1 MKIFAYGS
9 NMNLDRL
16 KERVPSANKLLN
28 VFIKG
33 YTIKC
38 NKISTDGSSKANI
51 IKTSNDDDIVWGVIF
66 DIDNSEKSNLDEY
79 EQGYNDSIL
88 SFLDSENNPHE
99 AQVYIADESAVNEE
113 LLPYDWYKEYIVSG
127 AKENNL
133 PKEYI
138 EKLEAIKFIE
148 DSNIE
153 RRDKNL
159 SILKKTETLKT
170 PKKIDAQ
177 STMLTMN
184 KGSEWRKWNFH
195 VHTKGT
201 NKNDQFTSATMDDFF
216 YTFFKGAYNNQVSA
230 IGVTDYF
237 SIDRYLDAVKYR
249 EEIDKKKDSAGKP
262 LFEDEEIKFIKSIFL
277 FPNVELRMLPS
288 TDKGRLIN
296 IHCLFNPNYVA
307 DLENDFFSNIENQ
320 DNVKMNRYGIINY
333 GKSLDSSITHEHKQ
347 YEKGIDN
354 FVIDLRSLKKLLHT
368 NKKFKENTLL
378 IVSNSNQ
385 DGASAIQKHYDL
397 FENEQGNLDGL
408 RQSIY
413 YVSDGIFSANPKD
426 IKYFVGKRLEGTQ
439 GYDEQVYKK
448 EVKEVIEKRGSLK
461 PCIVGCD
468 AHNEE
473 GLFKKFTW
481 VKAELN
487 FEGLR
492 QICLEPEHRVKI
504 DNDKPDFKEEKLLI
518 DKVQFISPNN
528 VFSTVPIYLN
538 PNLNVIIGGKSSGK
552 SILLYAI
559 AKTLSTDETVLKND
573 DGSFKYDFNEI
584 ENGFDFEITTKGG
597 FNQKLNRDKDENSIL
612 PEIKYIPQSYLVKLA
627 EPELNKKGKSL
638 NKLVRDLI
646 KEDDVSKESYKNF
659 INKVQ
664 QNDKLRNA
672 QVDLFFETRKEIE
685 DLENELKTKS
695 KRDVLEHNIKTNS
708 EKVEELNKST
718 GLDETQVKEYKKLQ
732 EQLDNNNA
740 KRQSLG
746 NDLVAINAFNNELI
760 QTLTNLKQKK
770 DSLFET
776 IQFAEVKEFYQTE
789 YSAIDTL
796 FEKSKAIENLLKTEL
811 KEDGKSHFINDNL
824 FKDLNDIIKKEKT
837 ELSASI
843 QPYLQDDKVKQA
855 IVELNKSITNDK
867 NAIGDIDAINKKIKE
882 KKKNLQETKDS
893 ILKIYEASYKEYISI
908 IDTLKVRTFELEKDG
923 LKIVGKAQYNF
934 KKLRESIW
942 NVSDGRSASYNH
954 YPILEKTKKATDKAV
969 YQEIFDQ
976 IEKLFEDV
984 ISGQYVLTS
993 KASVS
998 EVVKLVLDDHF
1009 FDYWEITYKKDKLGQ
1024 MSTGK
1029 ASFVILM
1036 LIIGLSKSK
1045 SPILIDQPEDN
1056 LDNRSI
1062 TTDLV
1067 NYLRNK
1073 KLERQIIIVTHNA
1086 NIVVNADAENVIVAN
1101 QKGQSDESSTSIF
1114 KFDYIN
1120 GAIENSFEKKAGETD
1135 ILKSMGIR
1143 QHIADIVEGGKEAFI
1158 MREKKYRFH

>member
-9 NMNLDRL
+9 NMNLNRL
-16 KERVPSANKLLN
+16 KERAPSANKLLN
-28 VFIKG
+28 AYIKNH
-33 YTIKC
+33 TIKC
-38 NKISTDGSSKANI
+38 NKVSSKDRSSKANI
-51 IKTSNDDDIVWGVIF
+51 VETGNDDDIVWGVIF
-66 DIDNSEKSNLDEY
+66 EIDDSEKPNLDEY
-79 EQGYNDSIL
+79 EKGYNESTL

-99 AQVYIADESAVNEE
+99 AQVYIADESAINED

-127 AKENNL
+127 AKENDL
-133 PKEYI
+133 PQEYI
-138 EKLEAIKFIE
+138 EKLEAINFIE
-148 DSNIE
+148 DTNTE

-159 SILKKTETLKT
+159 SLLNKSETLKT
-170 PKKIDAQ
+170 PKKIDAP
-177 STMLTMN
+177 STMPTMN

-216 YTFFKGAYNNQVSA
+216 YTFFKGAYKNEVSA

-249 EEIDKKKDSAGKP
+249 EEIDKKVDDAGEP
-262 LFEDEEIKFIKSIFL
+262 LFGDEEIKFIKSIFL
-277 FPNVELRMLPS
+277 FPNVELRISPA
-288 TDKGRLIN
+288 TKKGKFIN
-296 IHCLFNPNYVA
+296 LHFIFNPDYVQA
-307 DLENDFFSNIENQ
+307 LDNSFFNKLHNIEGYL
-320 DNVKMNRYGIINY
+320 MNRQGFIDYA
-333 GKSLDSSITHEHKQ
+333 KHLDPQTPQNSQ
-347 YEKGIDN
+347 YKFGIDN
-354 FVIDLRSLKKLLHT
+354 YNIEVGTIKKLI
-368 NKKFKENTLL
+368 NDSKELRENSIVAVSSKSNDGVSGLKDYYSEFESEGGSLL
-378 IVSNSNQ
+378 GTI
-385 DGASAIQKHYDL
+385 K
-397 FENEQGNLDGL
+397 
-408 RQSIY
+408 SIY
-413 YVSDGIFSANPKD
+413 KLTQIIFSGAPSDKE
-426 IKYFVGKRLEGTQ
+426 YFIGKKTSVEEVEGHA
-439 GYDEQVYKK
+439 
-448 EVKEVIEKRGSLK
+448 GSLK
-461 PCIVGCD
+461 PCIIGCD
-468 AHNEE
+468 SHTEKD
-473 GLFKKFTW
+473 LFTKFTW

-695 KRDVLEHNIKTNS
+695 NRDVLEHNIKNNS

-740 KRQSLG
+740 KHQSLG
-746 NDLVAINAFNNELI
+746 NDLTAINAFNNELI

-796 FEKSKAIENLLKTEL
+796 FEKSKAIENSFKIEQ
-811 KEDGKSHFINDNL
+811 KEDGKRHFINDNL
-824 FKDLNDIIKKEKT
+824 FKNLNDQIKKEKT
-837 ELSASI
+837 ELNASI

-867 NAIGDIDAINKKIKE
+867 NAIADIDAINKKIKE

-908 IDTLKVRTFELEKDG
+908 IDSLKVRTFELEKDG

-934 KKLRESIW
+934 KKLRESLWI
-942 NVSDGRSASYNH
+942 VTDGRSGSFYK
-954 YPILEKTKKATDKAV
+954 YSILEKTKKATDEV
-969 YQEIFDQ
+969 IYQEIFDQ

-984 ISGQYVLTS
+984 ISGQYILTS

-998 EVVKLVLDDHF
+998 DVVKLVLDDHF

-1101 QKGQSDESSTSIF
+1101 QKGQNDEDSTSIF

-1120 GAIENSFEKKAGETD
+1120 GAIENSFEKKAEETD